1 MRIFLKILYKSVM
14 TAVLFTTLFLIMN
27 TIDKYLVSKGI
38 VENKIYVLAPIQ
50 FFLVIM
56 IYMTMLYI
64 VYWFKLMWYI

>member
-64 VYWFKLMWYI
+64 VYWFKLM